1 MLADFPDP
9 TLAQVV
15 GCGVVQ
21 TTKKK
26 RNNVSLLVLAKKR
39 IETTTGGRKSAPPHF
54 GSPPLPPK
62 RGRGV
67 GGGKQPLE
75 YNYACLWLS
84 LENQKNAR
92 PFPSRE

>member
-26 RNNVSLLVLAKKR
+26 RNNVSLLVLAKKGSKPQPADAR
-39 IETTTGGRKSAPPHF
+39 VHRHILALPPSPRKGGGGWGGRGEATIGVQPCTVLGK
-54 GSPPLPPK
+54 PK
-62 RGRGV
+62 
-67 GGGKQPLE
+67 E
-75 YNYACLWLS
+75 
-84 LENQKNAR
+84 R
-92 PFPSRE
+92 PSFPSRE

>member
-26 RNNVSLLVLAKKR
+26 RNNVSLLVLAKK
-39 IETTTGGRKSAPPHF
+39 
-54 GSPPLPPK
+54 GSKPQPADARVHRHILALPPSPRK
-62 RGRGV
+62 GGGGW

-75 YNYACLWLS
+75 YNHALS

-92 PFPSRE
+92 PSRPVSE